1 MSTSNTRPH
10 DIKNKASA
18 QLLPGNPCFNN
29 DRPPPPCGQPRT
41 DDALFHYSDDEFE
54 EQERQWRERRLRM
67 LEDVEST
74 RERWQDM
81 IFDEWSVYVA
91 VLLLTTMVVLIL
103 VGTWRL

>member
-1 MSTSNTRPH
+1 
-10 DIKNKASA
+10 
-18 QLLPGNPCFNN
+18 
-29 DRPPPPCGQPRT
+29 
-41 DDALFHYSDDEFE
+41 
-54 EQERQWRERRLRM
+54 M